1 MYTKEEIIDLIE
13 KEDIEFIRLQFT
25 DPFGE
30 LRNVAVTAHSI
41 EHVMEYGYE
50 FDMNKVFSDFAD
62 DDDDEYYLVPD
73 LSTFA
78 ILPWRPQSSKVAR
91 FICDICDEDGN
102 EVEISPRS
110 ILKKTVEYAKAQGY
124 SFSINPECEFFLY
137 HTDDNGIPTTLTHEE
152 AGYMDVSPLDLGEN
166 ARRDM
171 VIMLENMGFGIK
183 SSHHEA
189 ARAQHEIDFKE
200 DEAMKMADS

>member
-62 DDDDEYYLVPD
+62 DDDEYYLVPD

-110 ILKKTVEYAKAQGY
+110 ILKRLL
-124 SFSINPECEFFLY
+124 S
-137 HTDDNGIPTTLTHEE
+137 
-152 AGYMDVSPLDLGEN
+152 
-166 ARRDM
+166 
-171 VIMLENMGFGIK
+171 MLR
-183 SSHHEA
+183 H
-189 ARAQHEIDFKE
+189 RAIAFR
-200 DEAMKMADS
+200 